1 MKLALIITGNDAET
15 VWNAFRY
22 GAYAAGQGETVTAF
36 LLGKGVEA
44 ERIGDARFDVRAQMQ
59 RLLDAG
65 GTIRACGTCL
75 ELRGTESAATCPVS
89 TLADLHQMVVES
101 DRVLTF

>member
-1 MKLALIITGNDAET
+1 MRLALIITGNDPET

-22 GAYAAGQGETVTAF
+22 GVFASRQGERVSVF

-44 ERIGDARFDVRAQMQ
+44 EEIDDPRFDVRQQMQ
-59 RLLDAG
+59 HFIEAG
-65 GTIRACGTCL
+65 GSVQACGTCL
-75 ELRGTESAATCPVS
+75 QLRGTEDDASCPVS
-89 TLADLHQMVVES
+89 TLGDLHHLVVSS